1 MWRFASESLVRARRE
16 YRTGISYWRALS
28 LPGPAATPLAGDATC
43 EVAVVGGGISGALTA
58 LLLVREGRD
67 TLLVDQAELAAE
79 STAASTGLLQYEIDT
94 PLVDLIAKV
103 GEADAVH
110 AYRRGLTAID
120 ELESLTESLPDR
132 CGFERVPSLYR
143 ASSRWHLRRLRR
155 EAECRQSFGI
165 DVEFLNREAL
175 REKQVDA
182 PGALWSP
189 RDGQVDPYRFTCQL
203 LHEARRLGLRMHN
216 QTEITRVERLPQ
228 QVELTTANGKI
239 TAQHVVYATGYAV
252 QQFVGHR
259 VGRLRSTYVLTS
271 QPLQAT
277 QGWPERCLIWE
288 TARPYF
294 YARQTGDG
302 RAMIGGED
310 TSFATDHKRDGL
322 VARQVNR
329 LLARAK
335 QILPAIDI
343 EPEFA
348 WAGTFGETK
357 DGMAFIGCLPERPR
371 EYFSI
376 GFGGNGITFA
386 MIAARTIT
394 DLVMGRPNRDA
405 EVFRLR
411 R

>member
-1 MWRFASESLVRARRE
+1 VRRFASELPVKPRRE
-16 YRTGISYWRALS
+16 YRTGVTYWKAVNGPS
-28 LPGPAATPLAGDATC
+28 PAAAPLAGDAAC

-67 TLLVDQAELAAE
+67 VLLVDQAELAAE

-94 PLVDLIAKV
+94 PLVKLIAKV
-103 GEADAVH
+103 GEADAIH
-110 AYRRGLTAID
+110 AYRRGLQAID
-120 ELESLTESLPDR
+120 ALEELASSLPDR
-132 CGFERVPSLYR
+132 CGFERVPCLYR
-143 ASSRWHLRRLRR
+143 ATSRWHVRPLRR
-155 EAECRQSFGI
+155 EAECRRHYGI
-165 DVEFLNREAL
+165 EVEFLDRAAL
-175 REKQVDA
+175 REKQIDA

-189 RDGQVDPYRFTCQL
+189 RDGQVDPYRFTCHL
-203 LHEARRLGLRMHN
+203 LHEARRLGLRLHT
-216 QTEITRVERLPQ
+216 QTKVNAIVRQPQ
-228 QVELTTANGKI
+228 QVELITANGRV

-252 QQFVGHR
+252 QQFVGQR
-259 VGRLRSTYVLTS
+259 IGRLRSTYVLTS
-271 QPLQAT
+271 QGST
-277 QGWPERCLIWE
+277 STEGWPERCLIWE

-294 YARQTGDG
+294 YARQTSDG

-310 TSFATDHKRDGL
+310 TAFASDHKRDAL
-322 VARQVNR
+322 VARQVTR

-335 QILPAIDI
+335 QILPAIEI

-386 MIAARTIT
+386 MIAARTIA
-394 DLVMGRPNRDA
+394 DLIAGRPNEDA
-405 EVFRLR
+405 RVFRFR

>member
-1 MWRFASESLVRARRE
+1 MRRIPGESPVKPRRE
-16 YRTGISYWRALS
+16 YRTGVTYWRAING
-28 LPGPAATPLAGDATC
+28 PGPAAVPLAGDAAC

-67 TLLVDQAELAAE
+67 TLLVDKAELAAE

-94 PLVDLIAKV
+94 PLIELISHV

-110 AYRRGLTAID
+110 AYRRGLIAID
-120 ELESLTESLPDR
+120 ELEALADSLPDR

-143 ASSRWHLRRLRR
+143 ASSRWHLRQLKR
-155 EAECRQSFGI
+155 EAECRKSIGI
-165 DVEFLNREAL
+165 DVEFLGREAL
-175 REKQVDA
+175 RERQVDA

-189 RDGQVDPYRFTCQL
+189 RDGQLDPYRLTCHV
-203 LHEARRLGLRMHN
+203 LHEARRLGLRMHHH
-216 QTEITRVERLPQ
+216 TEVTAVERLPQ
-228 QVELTTANGKI
+228 QVELITATGKI
-239 TAQHVVYATGYAV
+239 TAQHIVYATGYAV

-259 VGRLRSTYVLTS
+259 VGRLRSTYVVTS
-271 QPLQAT
+271 RPLQSIE
-277 QGWPERCLIWE
+277 GWPERCLIWE

-310 TSFATDHKRDGL
+310 TAFASDHKRDAL
-322 VARQVNR
+322 VARQVQR
-329 LLARAK
+329 LQTRAK

-371 EYFSI
+371 EFFSI

-394 DLVMGRPNRDA
+394 DLIAGRPSADA
-405 EVFRLR
+405 DVFRFR